1 MYNVVEKF
9 VSINGESKF
18 AGQLAVFI
26 RFRGC
31 NLNCVYCDTKWANTA
46 DAPAEQMTKEEV
58 LNFIRKRLSFGPEIK
73 RQLKHVD
80 EDDFSKEHRR
90 FEMSGYEQTTGWCTL
105 FNTAILNEF
114 ANLGIYDYTSYLF
127 LDFDKGT
134 PTVYLKYYDEN
145 ENLEYDLNGYTTT
158 EIIFTIFEL
167 TIFSGR
173 PKRPRS

>member
-1 MYNVVEKF
+1 ME
-9 VSINGESKF
+9 IT
-18 AGQLAVFI
+18 QL
-26 RFRGC
+26 
-31 NLNCVYCDTKWANTA
+31 
-46 DAPAEQMTKEEV
+46 EQMTKEEV
-58 LNFIRKRLSFGPEIK
+58 LNFIRKRLSFGSEIK

-90 FEMSGYEQTTGWCTL
+90 FEMSGCEQTTGWCTL

-114 ANLGIYDYTSYLF
+114 A
-127 LDFDKGT
+127 
-134 PTVYLKYYDEN
+134 KYYDEN

-173 PKRPRS
+173 SKRPRS

>member
-1 MYNVVEKF
+1 MWTRMISAK
-9 VSINGESKF
+9 SIVGLKCP
-18 AGQLAVFI
+18 AV
-26 RFRGC
+26 
-31 NLNCVYCDTKWANTA
+31 N
-46 DAPAEQMTKEEV
+46 
-58 LNFIRKRLSFGPEIK
+58 RL
-73 RQLKHVD
+73 
-80 EDDFSKEHRR
+80 
-90 FEMSGYEQTTGWCTL
+90 TGWCTL

-173 PKRPRS
+173 SKRPRS

>member
-1 MYNVVEKF
+1 
-9 VSINGESKF
+9 
-18 AGQLAVFI
+18 
-26 RFRGC
+26 
-31 NLNCVYCDTKWANTA
+31 
-46 DAPAEQMTKEEV
+46 
-58 LNFIRKRLSFGPEIK
+58 
-73 RQLKHVD
+73 
-80 EDDFSKEHRR
+80 
-90 FEMSGYEQTTGWCTL
+90 MSGCEQTTGWCTL

-173 PKRPRS
+173 SKRPRS

>member
-1 MYNVVEKF
+1 ME
-9 VSINGESKF
+9 IT
-18 AGQLAVFI
+18 QL
-26 RFRGC
+26 
-31 NLNCVYCDTKWANTA
+31 
-46 DAPAEQMTKEEV
+46 EQMTKEEV
-58 LNFIRKRLSFGPEIK
+58 FNFIRKRLSFGPEIK

-90 FEMSGYEQTTGWCTL
+90 FEMSGCEQTTGWCTL

-145 ENLEYDLNGYTTT
+145 ENLDMILTVIQRQKSYSPFLNSQSFPEDRKDREAKT
-158 EIIFTIFEL
+158 
-167 TIFSGR
+167 
-173 PKRPRS
+173 

>member
-1 MYNVVEKF
+1 ME
-9 VSINGESKF
+9 IT
-18 AGQLAVFI
+18 QL
-26 RFRGC
+26 
-31 NLNCVYCDTKWANTA
+31 
-46 DAPAEQMTKEEV
+46 EQMTKEEV
-58 LNFIRKRLSFGPEIK
+58 LNFIRKRLSYGSEIK

-80 EDDFSKEHRR
+80 EDDFSKEHRT
-90 FEMSGYEQTTGWCTL
+90 FEMSGSEQTTGSCPL
-105 FNTAILNEF
+105 FATAILNEF

-173 PKRPRS
+173 SKRPRS